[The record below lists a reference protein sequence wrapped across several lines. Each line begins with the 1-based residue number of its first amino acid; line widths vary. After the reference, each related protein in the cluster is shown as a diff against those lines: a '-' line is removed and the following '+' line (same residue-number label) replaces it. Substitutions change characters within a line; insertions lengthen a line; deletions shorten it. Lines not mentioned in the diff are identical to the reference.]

1 LFKKSYWL
9 VENVGENKSKTL
21 LTDKAQA
28 ILKPLLVSLILGVL
42 VGLYLFLVY
51 YTKGLDKEEAEAK
64 ETFPIH
70 GVVEYVKEAVTLNEN
85 GLDTASKTIFISVNG
100 VEYKIS
106 PDMEVL
112 VSTKTVVDLAV
123 YKKSEIREVR
133 SLSVIK

>member
-1 LFKKSYWL
+1 VFKRSYWFK
-9 VENVGENKSKTL
+9 EIDSEDKSKRE
-21 LTDKAQA
+21 LTGKAQA
-28 ILKPLLVSLILGVL
+28 ILKPILVSLILGVV

-51 YTKGLDKEEAEAK
+51 YTKGLEKEEAEAK

-106 PDMEVL
+106 PDMEDL
-112 VSTKTVVDLAV
+112 VRTKAVVDLAV